1 MPPPASSIAPLIF
14 RWARSLSS
22 SHPTSKSGLAQTT
35 YPLTLPCHCSI
46 HHQHRIYFNCQ
57 KMHLLKHL
65 VSSSTIFFW
74 IFILGHIKLLIKVMT
89 RILKV
94 LSKGMQLRLA
104 TMLFMKLMTSE
115 MERTLTWIPMRAL
128 FRVGISWAK
137 ISLWRPRNFVS
148 FSILYCI
155 PHDSLAFLCSGK
167 SSISDY
173 DLDILHPFAMKI
185 RNNLTA
191 STFHEILYNFSKAG
205 MESLAKMQ
213 SHVRALS
220 HFAPM
225 KFAC

>member
-1 MPPPASSIAPLIF
+1 
-14 RWARSLSS
+14 
-22 SHPTSKSGLAQTT
+22 
-35 YPLTLPCHCSI
+35 
-46 HHQHRIYFNCQ
+46 
-57 KMHLLKHL
+57 
-65 VSSSTIFFW
+65 
-74 IFILGHIKLLIKVMT
+74 
-89 RILKV
+89 
-94 LSKGMQLRLA
+94 
-104 TMLFMKLMTSE
+104 
-115 MERTLTWIPMRAL
+115 MRAL
-128 FRVGISWAK
+128 FQVGISWAK
-137 ISLWRPRNFVS
+137 ISLWKPRNFVS

-225 KFAC
+225 KFACCINLCICYTGPYANLDKCLKCRTSCLNESGQARRMFSYMPLIPRLCALMSNHTYATHLQYRANE